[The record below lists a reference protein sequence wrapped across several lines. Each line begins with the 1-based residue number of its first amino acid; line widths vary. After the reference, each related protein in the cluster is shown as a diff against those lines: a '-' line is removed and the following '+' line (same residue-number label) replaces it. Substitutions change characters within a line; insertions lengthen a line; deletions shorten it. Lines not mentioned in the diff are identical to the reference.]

1 MNRYHCHLIATL
13 EDGHPTH
20 AHRAAEPAITNPGAL
35 VYDPM
40 EILAEGNR
48 ATRMRVTKVYTRMGD
63 KGVTRLV
70 GGHEIDK
77 SHLRVEAFGT
87 VDELN
92 SAVGLA
98 RSLLETNPP
107 GLSSSIKERLQDEL
121 GSIQNWLFILG
132 GDLATFVSE
141 RWPEMPLITS
151 ENTRA
156 IEERLDAMNAELP
169 PLEEF
174 ILPGGTPPAAALHLA
189 RSVCRRTER
198 AVLRLSHT
206 EDVGDAVIPFL
217 NRLSDYLF
225 VMARWIGLQS
235 GQQEHFWR
243 R

>member
-1 MNRYHCHLIATL
+1 
-13 EDGHPTH
+13 
-20 AHRAAEPAITNPGAL
+20 
-35 VYDPM
+35 
-40 EILAEGNR
+40 
-48 ATRMRVTKVYTRMGD
+48 MRVTKVYTRMGD